1 MQKLSKLDWRVLF
14 LGFGLGGCFG
24 LATILGMVS
33 LITAGASWYAA
44 IAITIGLLHGII
56 LAVLWRS
63 RERIQLR
70 TGLRLALLAS
80 AVGLL
85 TIQFVR
91 HQLEVKDLFRRQLGC
106 RQFSALFILR
116 LGCSTTI
123 IEANSR
129 SAFSRRKVVAS
140 CWI

>member
-91 HQLEVKDLFRRQLGC
+91 HQLEVKDT
-106 RQFSALFILR
+106 A
-116 LGCSTTI
+116 
-123 IEANSR
+123 ANSLYML
-129 SAFSRRKVVAS
+129 AFMQSILAFVHPMVLTSGATVGSDKA
-140 CWI
+140 

>member
-1 MQKLSKLDWRVLF
+1 MHKLSKLDWRVLF

-24 LATILGMVS
+24 LATILGMIS
-33 LITAGASWYAA
+33 LITSGASWYAA

-63 RERIQLR
+63 KERIQLR

-91 HQLEVKDLFRRQLGC
+91 HQLEVKDT
-106 RQFSALFILR
+106 A
-116 LGCSTTI
+116 
-123 IEANSR
+123 ANSLYML
-129 SAFSRRKVVAS
+129 AFVQSILAFVHPIMLNSGATVGS
-140 CWI
+140 DQT